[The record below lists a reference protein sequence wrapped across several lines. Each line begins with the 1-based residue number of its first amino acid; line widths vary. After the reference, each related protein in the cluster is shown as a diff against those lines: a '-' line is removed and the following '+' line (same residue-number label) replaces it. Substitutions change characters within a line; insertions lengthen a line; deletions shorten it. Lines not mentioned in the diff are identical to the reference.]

1 MERLIRDTGAAIELN
16 ALFQKL
22 SIERGGDEEMDAQV
36 ARLFAE
42 AEKIANPKAF
52 YRQAHVDEV
61 REDYA
66 VVDGVRFSSPLVSRN
81 LGAEE
86 NGMIYPYTATCGRE
100 LYIWAKS
107 LTDFYEQYI
116 ADCIMELYLRRI
128 METLHGT
135 VKHAHFEGRD
145 MSAMAPGSLE
155 TWPVS
160 EQVPLFE
167 VLGKGAADAGVEVSE
182 SLLLYPIKS
191 VSGFYFTSAQHFEN
205 CAMCPRLDCPN
216 RRAPF
221 DEALSMLAMG
231 GGCGV

>member
-1 MERLIRDTGAAIELN
+1 MERLICDTGAAIELN

-116 ADCIMELYLRRI
+116 ANCIMELYLRRI

-167 VLGKGAADAGVEVSE
+167 VLGKGAADAGVEVS
-182 SLLLYPIKS
+182 SRSCCIRS
-191 VSGFYFTSAQHFEN
+191 SRSAGSTSRPRSILKT